1 MFKEKR
7 LSDGIFRVALIAL
20 AAFVFIA
27 ANVAFENAIFGILAS
42 AFYVYEV
49 ARI

>member
-1 MFKEKR
+1 MFTEE
-7 LSDGIFRVALIAL
+7 SSTDGIFRVALIAL
-20 AAFVFIA
+20 ASFVFIA
-27 ANVAFENAIFGILAS
+27 ANVAFESAIFGILAS